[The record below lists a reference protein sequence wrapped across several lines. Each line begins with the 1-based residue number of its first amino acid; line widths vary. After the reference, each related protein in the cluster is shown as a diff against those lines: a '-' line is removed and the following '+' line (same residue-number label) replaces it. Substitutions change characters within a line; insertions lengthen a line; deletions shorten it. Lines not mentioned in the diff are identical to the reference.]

1 MIMGKET
8 EIKRNMSSKAASG
21 HPRQKEK
28 LGTEGKSGRF
38 DKEENSH
45 WRSTFHSSQWL
56 EFTL

>member
-28 LGTEGKSGRF
+28 LGTEAR
-38 DKEENSH
+38 KEYFLGELEDNSL
-45 WRSTFHSSQWL
+45 S
-56 EFTL
+56 